1 MFFSASAPLTVS
13 RFLSSSELAA
23 FLTSLS
29 SEALEIS
36 VLVSASFPSIDA
48 TAAIS
53 ASKSFLFSALFNTDS
68 SPVSLLEIALSVS
81 SFDSDCPFSAPFS
94 AIEVVSIT
102 ASAEDSSLT
111 LL

>member
-68 SPVSLLEIALSVS
+68 SSVSFFEIALSVS
-81 SFDSDCPFSAPFS
+81 SFDSDCPFPTVVIVSAP
-94 AIEVVSIT
+94 
-102 ASAEDSSLT
+102 ASVAASSLT